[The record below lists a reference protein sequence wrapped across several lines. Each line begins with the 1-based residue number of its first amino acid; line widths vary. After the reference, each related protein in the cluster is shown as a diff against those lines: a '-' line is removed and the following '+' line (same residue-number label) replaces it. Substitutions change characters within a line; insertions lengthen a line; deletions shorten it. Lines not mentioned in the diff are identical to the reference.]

1 MAVCRKVL
9 DISYAKDPRLA
20 DWLKQSKQHLVVL
33 TEYFAIEAL
42 NAGDDHGVAENFVIL
57 RNYPDQVLVTKAM
70 NPLCR
75 LAPKQLRKPKNL
87 IDARSTKNFAQ
98 LCRQIGRMHTDPRI
112 QSSIQ
117 ERMHE
122 ARLYLE
128 NLSSAGDAMKDVLS
142 AWIQTF
148 REGDVKILRR
158 ENEWTPEFRH
168 TFLKNIIEQSD
179 MMLQRAH
186 PAACPGTLQDLLLS
200 MNFAFPLCFSIRAVH
215 RSANGDP
222 KDIGSK
228 SHRSD
233 LIDSTYCAVALY
245 FDGLFTH
252 DLGARQTYDQA
263 RKLLSHLLKDA
274 PRMPPI
280 KYEKNW

>member
-9 DISYAKDPRLA
+9 DISYAKDPKLA
-20 DWLKQSKQHLVVL
+20 HWLKQSKQHLVVL

-42 NAGDDHGVAENFVIL
+42 NAGDDRGVGENFDIL

-70 NPLCR
+70 NPLCQ
-75 LAPKQLRKPKNL
+75 LSPKQLRKPKNL
-87 IDARSTKNFAQ
+87 IDTPSTKNFSR
-98 LCRQIGRMHTDPRI
+98 LCRQIGRMHADPSF

-128 NLSSAGDAMKDVLS
+128 NLSSAGEATRDVLS
-142 AWIQTF
+142 GWLKTF
-148 REGDVKILRR
+148 RQSDVKILRR

-179 MMLQRAH
+179 MMLQLAH
-186 PAACPGTLQDLLLS
+186 PIACPGTLQDLLFS

-215 RSANGDP
+215 RSAKGAP

-228 SHRSD
+228 SHRGD
-233 LIDSTYCAVALY
+233 LIDSTYCAIALY

-252 DLGARQTYDQA
+252 DTGARQTYDQA
-263 RKLLSHLLKDA
+263 RKLLSQLLKDA
-274 PRMPPI
+274 LRMPPI
-280 KYEKNW
+280 KYERNW